1 MYKHMRIL
9 ITLGAVLVLLLGNLL
24 GGNVNK
30 ASALSFDFTY
40 TSGDTV
46 ESGYVNVDT
55 ANFEALLTNT
65 GTEIDS
71 YLVTLTKSP
80 STPSEWTWE
89 LCAGGV
95 CNDMMTE
102 AVAYLEPGWNEEE
115 YLNVDLTVSGQ
126 GTFTLTAQSYGNPGL
141 KVSKSINF
149 LVYAYEQG
157 PVTDRWGM
165 MVLISLLLISGL
177 YLIRRRLAPARKR
190 SK

>member
-1 MYKHMRIL
+1 MNKHMRIL
-9 ITLGAVLVLLLGNLL
+9 ITLGAVLVLLTSGFV
-24 GGNVNK
+24 GGSASK

-40 TSGDTV
+40 TSDDTV
-46 ESGYVNVDT
+46 ESGYVNVDQ

-80 STPSEWTWE
+80 TTPTEWTWE

-95 CNDMMTE
+95 CNDMMTQ
-102 AVAYLEPGWNEEE
+102 AVAYLEPGWEDAE

-126 GTFTLTAQSYGNPGL
+126 GKFTLTAQSYGNPGL

-149 LVYAYEQG
+149 VVYAYDQG

-165 MVLISLLLISGL
+165 MALVSLLLISGL
-177 YLIRRRLAPARKR
+177 YLIRRRLAPARQR
-190 SK
+190 RE